1 LVLNQVIVNFASGD
15 AVHRKALTE
24 SVVARVP
31 RGGVCYAAGR
41 NGAMI
46 GDALSVFSGP
56 TTEADS
62 EISAEAIIAAWR
74 DGQKG

>member
-1 LVLNQVIVNFASGD
+1 MVERHCSGDLPDIDCRAGHPGARRLVLNQVIVNFGSSD

-46 GDALSVFSGP
+46 G
-56 TTEADS
+56 
-62 EISAEAIIAAWR
+62 
-74 DGQKG
+74 